1 MSALY
6 YLYQEDNGRNV
17 RIEEGMD
24 ITLGRAFDNT
34 ILIDDTSV
42 SRHHAAI
49 RWKKGMLYITDLNST
64 NGTMVNGE
72 KVEQGLFY
80 ELNYADQVTIG
91 NVAFKVLDE
100 QSVITKNFSANR
112 MPAKTMVFDVKSMKK
127 RTLNQDDFNK
137 E

>member
-17 RIEEGMD
+17 RVEEGKD
-24 ITLGRAFDNT
+24 ITIGRAFDNT
-34 ILIDDTSV
+34 ILIDDASV

-49 RWKKGMLYITDLNST
+49 RWKKGLLYVTDLNST
-64 NGTMVNGE
+64 NGTTVNGE
-72 KVEQGLFY
+72 KVQEGFFY
-80 ELNYADQVTIG
+80 ELNYTDQVKIG

-100 QSVITKNFSANR
+100 QSVITKNFSAHR
-112 MPAKTMVFDVKSMKK
+112 MPAKTMVIDMKK
-127 RTLNQDDFNK
+127 RTLNKDDFDK